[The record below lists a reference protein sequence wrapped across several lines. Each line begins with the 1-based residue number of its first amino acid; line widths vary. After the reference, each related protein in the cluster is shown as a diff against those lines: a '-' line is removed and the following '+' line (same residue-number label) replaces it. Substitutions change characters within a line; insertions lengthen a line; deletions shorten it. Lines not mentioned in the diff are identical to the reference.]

1 MKKTAMMTAMRSREP
16 SRKDSLLRRARRE
29 LGWLAPGLGVK
40 RWIFVILAGTTLIG
54 LGVAV
59 LMIDVYRTAPD
70 SWWLPILSFIS
81 LRFLFRPLRALIFG
95 GLGLGLMLAGI
106 RGLNQSLLEPFM
118 QPGLNVLNTVSAYR
132 KRVRGPRIVVIGGGT
147 GLSTLLRGLKAY
159 SSNITA
165 VVSVADDG
173 GSSGELRRTM
183 GILPPGDIRNCLTAL
198 AEDETMMGQLFQY
211 RFPSGNGLGG
221 HSLGNLLITAMA
233 EITGSFEEA
242 VAESGRVLAV
252 SGTVLPASLQDVRLV
267 ADIET
272 TDASGEVRVRGE
284 SKIPEVAGRIR
295 RVWLEPNNPLAY
307 PPAVKAILNAEL
319 ILVGPG
325 SLYTSVLPNLLV
337 PDLVDALRVSRA
349 YKFYV
354 CNVATQPGETDGY
367 SCGDHVR
374 SIEKHVGM
382 RLFDMVISNGYYRGD
397 LPPNIDFVRT
407 EPDLSEEYV
416 VYTTELIDKSRAW
429 RHDSAKLAQV
439 VMDLFFERTGPMKK
453 AESGDV

>member
-1 MKKTAMMTAMRSREP
+1 
-16 SRKDSLLRRARRE
+16 LLRRARRD
-29 LGWLAPGLGVK
+29 LRWLVPGLGVK
-40 RWIFVILAGTTLIG
+40 RWIFMILAGTTLIG

-59 LMIDVYRTAPD
+59 LVIDIYRTAPD
-70 SWWLPILSFIS
+70 SWLLPFLSFLS

-95 GLGLGLMLAGI
+95 GLGVGLLVMGI

-118 QPGLNVLNTVSAYR
+118 QPGLDVLDTVSAYR
-132 KRVRGPRIVVIGGGT
+132 KRVRGPRVVVIGGGT

-159 SSNITA
+159 TNNLTA
-165 VVSVADDG
+165 IVSVADDG

-211 RFPSGNGLGG
+211 RFASGNGLGG
-221 HSLGNLLITAMA
+221 HSLGNLLITALA

-267 ADIET
+267 ADIQT

-284 SKIPEVAGRIR
+284 SKIPEAAGRIR

-319 ILVGPG
+319 IVVGPG
-325 SLYTSVLPNLLV
+325 SLYTSVMPNLLV
-337 PDLVDALRVSRA
+337 PDLADALRASRG

-354 CNVATQPGETDGY
+354 CNVASQPGETDGY

-374 SIEKHVGM
+374 SIEKHVGV
-382 RLFDMVISNGYYRGD
+382 RLFDMVISNGYCQGQ
-397 LPPNIDFVRT
+397 LPAGIDFVRT
-407 EPDLSEEYV
+407 ESNLEEEYV
-416 VYTTELIDKSRAW
+416 VYTTNLLDKARAW
-429 RHDSAKLAQV
+429 RHDSEKLAQV
-439 VMDLFFERTGPMKK
+439 IMDLFFERTGPMNRV
-453 AESGDV
+453 ESTDVSRKVS